1 MTASQY
7 HELQRQA
14 DVIEQNKKQMLTTPP
29 VKDFATSCTEQ
40 IVHPK
45 PMPTPALTPDANPY
59 KPSADDGNK
68 IQTTIETLRRLR
80 LGTSMI
86 SDKDNIDKIIN
97 QLSTDLMYFKLK
109 NNG

>member
-1 MTASQY
+1 MY
-7 HELQRQA
+7 
-14 DVIEQNKKQMLTTPP
+14 NTPP
-29 VKDFATSCTEQ
+29 VKNVVDNCVEQ
-40 IVHPK
+40 YKTPQ
-45 PMPTPALTPDANPY
+45 PTPALTPNVNPF

-109 NNG
+109 HNG

>member
-1 MTASQY
+1 
-7 HELQRQA
+7 
-14 DVIEQNKKQMLTTPP
+14 MLTTPP
-29 VKDFATSCTEQ
+29 VKNVVADCVQQYKTPE
-40 IVHPK
+40 
-45 PMPTPALTPDANPY
+45 PTPALTPDANPY

>member
-1 MTASQY
+1 
-7 HELQRQA
+7 
-14 DVIEQNKKQMLTTPP
+14 MLTTPP
-29 VKDFATSCTEQ
+29 VKNVVADCVQQYKTPE
-40 IVHPK
+40 
-45 PMPTPALTPDANPY
+45 PTPALTPDANPY

-86 SDKDNIDKIIN
+86 SDKHNIDKIIN

>member
-1 MTASQY
+1 
-7 HELQRQA
+7 
-14 DVIEQNKKQMLTTPP
+14 MLTTPP
-29 VKDFATSCTEQ
+29 VKNVVADCVQQYKNVNSVLDTPMFAT
-40 IVHPK
+40 
-45 PMPTPALTPDANPY
+45 PTPIPTPDANPY

-97 QLSTDLMYFKLK
+97 QLSTDLMYFKIK

>member
-1 MTASQY
+1 MMY
-7 HELQRQA
+7 
-14 DVIEQNKKQMLTTPP
+14 NTPP
-29 VKDFATSCTEQ
+29 VKNVVDNCVDQYKNVNSVLDTPIFPT
-40 IVHPK
+40 
-45 PMPTPALTPDANPY
+45 PTPALTPTVNPY
-59 KPSADDGNK
+59 APSAEDGNK

-80 LGTSMI
+80 LGASMI

>member
-1 MTASQY
+1 
-7 HELQRQA
+7 
-14 DVIEQNKKQMLTTPP
+14 MLTTPP
-29 VKDFATSCTEQ
+29 VKNVVDNCVEQ
-40 IVHPK
+40 YK
-45 PMPTPALTPDANPY
+45 TPTPTPIPTPDANPY

-97 QLSTDLMYFKLK
+97 QLSTDLMYFKIK